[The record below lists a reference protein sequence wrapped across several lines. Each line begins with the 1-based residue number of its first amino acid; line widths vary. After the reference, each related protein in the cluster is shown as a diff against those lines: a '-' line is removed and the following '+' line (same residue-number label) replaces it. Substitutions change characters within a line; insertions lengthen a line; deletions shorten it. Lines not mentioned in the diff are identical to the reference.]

1 MRGYIPGNPPN
12 RNTFVSSAV
21 LSRRTTVMVVDDE
34 PVVRTLC
41 RRILEDA
48 GYQVCEAAN
57 GMEALTLLPNRD
69 PSAVV
74 TDLRMPRMD
83 GLTLA
88 THLAGLSPPI
98 PIRFISGFGQQ
109 HDPVSALGPVLR
121 KPFSGE
127 QLVAG
132 VRDVLTHH
140 AQSA

>member
-1 MRGYIPGNPPN
+1 M
-12 RNTFVSSAV
+12 SSAV

-34 PVVRTLC
+34 PLVRTLC

-57 GMEALTLLPNRD
+57 GMEALTLLPNRG
-69 PSAVV
+69 PGAVV
-74 TDLRMPRMD
+74 TDLRMPKMD

-98 PIRFISGFGQQ
+98 PILFISGFDQQ
-109 HDPVSALGPVLR
+109 HDRASALGPVLR
-121 KPFSGE
+121 KPFSRE

-132 VRDVLTHH
+132 VRRVLVRD